1 MNLELKYFLYGKK
14 VLLTPKIIPCFGNL
28 QLQIRK
34 GSEEFPGWLTLLERT
49 MRVPLT
55 QILTYN
61 GLRNTSY
68 TILSLKII
76 KHLVLFHL

>member
-1 MNLELKYFLYGKK
+1 MEKSPVN
-14 VLLTPKIIPCFGNL
+14 TQIIPRFGNL